1 MLLIVP
7 CVRLTC
13 FIDRY
18 HVVRIEQSN
27 FHFWEMN
34 LKFLKILIFLLADK
48 KKRPQK
54 ITEEV
59 KKDLDK
65 RLKDALDKDKSHTKK
80 LRS

>member
-1 MLLIVP
+1 
-7 CVRLTC
+7 
-13 FIDRY
+13 
-18 HVVRIEQSN
+18 
-27 FHFWEMN
+27 MN